1 MMKSKNSLA
10 FFRKQFQVPQRVKLQ
25 WCILVESPSLP
36 TKEYLGVLVV
46 GTNKAIHVPQRRF
59 VQVDG
64 QDQPKAYPA
73 KKTANQKNLVFC
85 SEDGSKKL
93 SIPKHYISDIYFR
106 SVYSQKLI
114 DQFLI

>member
-1 MMKSKNSLA
+1 MKSKNSLA
-10 FFRKQFQVPQRVKLQ
+10 FFRKQFQVPQRVRLQ
-25 WCILVESPSLP
+25 WCILAEDPSSI
-36 TKEYLGVLVV
+36 TDEYLGVLVV

-64 QDQPKAYPA
+64 RGQPKAYPA
-73 KKTANQKNLVFC
+73 KKTANQKNIVFY
-85 SEDGSKKL
+85 SEDGRKKL